1 MANFIVIVDPDI
13 ERRNQFVDTVTPKL
27 SPVDGLITDSCSAW
41 DFTALWSA
49 HKCSPVSV
57 DVDEKGAAV
66 LWGEPI
72 SENFPDRVDAEK
84 LWALWSKPADR
95 QNTVLNGF
103 HAGVVY
109 SRDHGLIAGADIL
122 GIFPVYYWNCCDV
135 LLVGSSP
142 ELFRYHR
149 GFEVEIEPAG
159 VVGILLTMHMFGGRT
174 LLKGVRRLDAGCQL
188 LWRPG
193 KAAREV
199 VQYKLEGSMKYFSL
213 GFSEH
218 VDILDHAVEETIA
231 RHVPVNGDY
240 SLMLSGG
247 LDSRLLA
254 GYIKE
259 GNVKPTALT
268 IGVPG
273 DIEARR
279 AKPVAR
285 TLGLAHHRIDVPYDS
300 YVRCGGLGSNL
311 EHVSNGFNFIMNW
324 ALPGHLNNFGSHV
337 LLGHCFDA
345 VIGSRYMTWPY
356 EDRTGEM
363 NFESFFGKLN
373 GWGIRASIL
382 RKLLRRDV
390 FGDLVDQTIGRMRSV
405 YESYSDMESQRAWCF
420 NLYHRQRFHVGS
432 AAWAYSFGAWPVLPA
447 LERRLLET
455 AAAMPAATIAQR
467 RAEIELIC
475 RRFPKLASL
484 PLDRNSC
491 NSEPLRPRLRYQLGR
506 YIYNHLKPLGRAKTR
521 PAERRYYYR
530 IYDFNNPGWR
540 AVRSQAEPYRERLY
554 DLFNKEVLDD
564 LLPGPDERMNFQDNI
579 VDASGL
585 KSLLGLML
593 WTKDHL

>member
-13 ERRNQFVDTVTPKL
+13 ERRNQFVATVMPKL
-27 SPVDGLITDSCSAW
+27 SPVDGLVTQSRSAW
-41 DFTALWSA
+41 DFTAVWSA
-49 HKCSPVSV
+49 HKSSPVSV
-57 DVDEKGAAV
+57 DADEKGAAI
-66 LWGEPI
+66 LWGQPI
-72 SENFPDRVDAEK
+72 GENASDRIDAKK
-84 LWALWSKPADR
+84 LRALWSKPVDR

-109 SRDHGLIAGADIL
+109 RRDRGLIVGADML
-122 GIFPVYYWNCCDV
+122 GIFPVYYWSSGDI

-142 ELFRYHR
+142 ELFRYYR
-149 GFEVEIEPAG
+149 DFRIKIEPAG
-159 VVGILLTMHMFGGRT
+159 VVGILLMMHMFGGRT
-174 LLKGVRRLDAGCQL
+174 LLKGVRRLDAGHQL
-188 LWRPG
+188 LWRLG

-199 VQYKLEGSMKYFSL
+199 AQYKLAGSMKYFSL

-218 VDILDHAVEETIA
+218 VDILDHAVEQTIA

-273 DIEARR
+273 DIEARC

-285 TLGLAHHRIDVPYDS
+285 KLGLAHQRIDVNYDS
-300 YVRCGGLGSNL
+300 YVRCGELGSNW

-324 ALPGHLNNFGSHV
+324 ALPGYLNNFGSHV

-356 EDRTGEM
+356 EDRTGDT

-373 GWGIRASIL
+373 SWGVRSSIL

-390 FGDLVDQTIGRMRSV
+390 FGDLIDQTIGRMRSV

-432 AAWAYSFGAWPVLPA
+432 AAWAYSFGAWPVLLV

-475 RRFPKLASL
+475 RRFPGLASL

-491 NSEPLRPRLRYQLGR
+491 NSEPLRPRLRYQFSR
-506 YIYNHLKPLGRAKTR
+506 YICNHLKIPGRAKTGS
-521 PAERRYYYR
+521 AEHRYYYR

-554 DLFNKEVLDD
+554 DLFNKKVLND
-564 LLPGPDERMNFQDNI
+564 LLPGPDEQVNFQDSI

-593 WTKDHL
+593 WTRDHL